1 MSATGGRYRLGV
13 DVGGTFTDAMLIAEE
28 TGEIWIRKVST
39 TPRDPSL
46 GFLAAVSA
54 ILDQAGVRPE
64 QISYVVH
71 GTTVAT
77 NAIIEGKG
85 ARTGFITT
93 AGFRDLFE
101 MQRQM
106 RPSLYDVMFDKPKPL
121 VPRYLALDVPERL
134 DAFGN
139 VLLPLDEDAV
149 RRAARRLKAEGVE
162 AVAICFLHGYRNGE
176 HERRAAAIVAAEFPE
191 AVLSVSSAIAPEIRE
206 YFRASTTVINASVR
220 PIVERYLRSIEARLR
235 AGGMRAGL
243 LVMQSSG
250 GVLTF
255 AAAAEKPVFMI
266 ESGPAAGVI
275 AAAYLGGVLGQ
286 QDVISFDMGGT
297 TAKVGLIQNG
307 QPGITKEYEVG
318 ARAAAGVGT
327 QRGSGYPIK
336 TPVIDLVEIGAGGG
350 SIAWVDSGGVLR
362 VGPTSAGADP
372 GPACYG
378 RGGVEPTV
386 TDANLVLGRLDPR
399 YFLGGEMALDVDRA
413 RCAIAERCARPLGRD
428 VVEVA
433 HGIVEIANAA
443 MINALR
449 LVSVQRGYD
458 PRDFTL
464 VAFGGAGP
472 VHANRLAAELQI
484 RRLVIPRAPGIFS
497 AMGLL
502 VTELKHDYAVTRICR
517 TDRLDLAE
525 VGAGFDG
532 LLAEGRAMLARDGM
546 PPERTDFR
554 RAVDMRYVGQS
565 FELTIPV
572 PPGEIDE
579 DTIDAMIGQ
588 FHVDH
593 RRAFGH
599 STPGEPTE
607 FVNLRV
613 TALGMIAKP
622 ALREIATDHSDPT
635 APAVEECR
643 PVYFAETGGFVDC
656 PIVVRYKLGSG
667 AVIAGPAIV
676 EEMDSTTV
684 LHPGFRATVDRYG
697 NLVVEPME

>member
-1 MSATGGRYRLGV
+1 MTATAYRLGV
-13 DVGGTFTDAMLIAEE
+13 DIGGTFTDAMLIAED
-28 TGEIWIRKVST
+28 TGEIWIRKVSS

-46 GFLAAVSA
+46 GFLEAATG
-54 ILDQAGVRPE
+54 ILDQAGVRPA
-64 QISYVVH
+64 QVSYVVH

-85 ARTGFITT
+85 AKTGFITT
-93 AGFRDLFE
+93 QGFRDLLE

-121 VPRYLALDVPERL
+121 VPRYLSLEVPERL

-139 VLLPLDEDAV
+139 VLVPVDVDAV
-149 RRAARRLKAEGVE
+149 RVVARRLKTEGVE
-162 AVAICFLHGYRNGE
+162 AIAICLLHGYRNGD
-176 HERRAAAIVAAEFPE
+176 HERRVAAIVAEEFPE
-191 AVLSVSSAIAPEIRE
+191 AAVSLSSAIAPEIRE
-206 YFRASTTVINASVR
+206 YFRASTTVINASVQ
-220 PIVERYLRSIEARLR
+220 PIVKTYLQSIEARLR
-235 AGGMRAGL
+235 AEGVQAEL

-255 AAAAEKPVFMI
+255 AVAAEKPVFMI

-275 AAAYLGGVLGQ
+275 AATYLGGVLGDD
-286 QDVISFDMGGT
+286 DVISFDMGGT
-297 TAKVGLIQNG
+297 TAKTGLIQHG

-318 ARAAAGVGT
+318 VRASAGFGT

-372 GPACYG
+372 GPSCYG
-378 RGGVEPTV
+378 RGGLEPTV
-386 TDANLVLGRLDPR
+386 TDANLVLGRLDPS
-399 YFLGGEMALDVDRA
+399 YFLGGEMALDVDLARRA
-413 RCAIAERCARPLGRD
+413 IEERCARPLGRD

-433 HGIVEIANAA
+433 NGIVEIANAA

-484 RRLVIPRAPGIFS
+484 HRLIIPRAPGIFS

-517 TDRLDLAE
+517 TDQLDLAE
-525 VGAGFDG
+525 ITAGFGG
-532 LLAEGRAMLARDGM
+532 LQAEGQAMLARDGM
-546 PPERTDFR
+546 PPERTGFR
-554 RAVDMRYVGQS
+554 RSVDMRYVGQS

-572 PPGEIDE
+572 PAGEIDE
-579 DTIDAMIGQ
+579 RTIGAMVEQ
-588 FHVDH
+588 FHTEH

-607 FVNLRV
+607 IVNLRV
-613 TALGMIAKP
+613 TALGLITKP
-622 ALREIATDHSDPT
+622 ALQEIDPDHADP
-635 APAVEECR
+635 AASAVQGCR
-643 PVYFAETGGFVDC
+643 PVYFAEIGGFVAC
-656 PIVVRYKLGSG
+656 PIVVRYGLGHG
-667 AVIAGPAIV
+667 AVVEGPAIV

-684 LHPGFRATVDRYG
+684 LHPGYRATVDRFG
-697 NLVVEPME
+697 NLVIEPAE